1 MSPRLEIHVSKPRT
15 LGLLAL
21 TCLMVAMCFFCT
33 TLPDLEPRI
42 LGWIGVC
49 FFSIG
54 FIVLPRQLFRP
65 GPLVVIDDH
74 GIEDRR
80 TTLGLID
87 WADVVSLT
95 VGHIRTQKFLCVE
108 VADPQK
114 YLNRFSAAGR
124 IAAKANRGL
133 GFPEITIA
141 FSGLTHS
148 TDQVT
153 AFIRENLPNAAQ

>member
-1 MSPRLEIHVSKPRT
+1 MPNGSNVL
-15 LGLLAL
+15 
-21 TCLMVAMCFFCT
+21 FCT